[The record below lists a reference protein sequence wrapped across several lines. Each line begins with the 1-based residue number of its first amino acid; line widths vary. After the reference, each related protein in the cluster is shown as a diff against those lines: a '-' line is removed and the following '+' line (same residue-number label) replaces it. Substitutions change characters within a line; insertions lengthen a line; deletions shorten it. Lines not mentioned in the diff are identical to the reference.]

1 MQDGAKKRDNN
12 GKSNELNRS
21 NCLKTVGMVHNGN
34 GIRYLR
40 PTPGRTTTMAAI
52 TIKSLAS
59 RMDAFESRLAAL
71 ETKAVA
77 APAVKAAAGAK
88 ITPVTTVTFDTTA
101 KAIAG
106 AYKKGDRVSVPAS
119 AVRIVGAGVMAAK
132 EYVGIV
138 TGTGTN
144 EARNRKGC
152 TNETGYTDA
161 ITISGK
167 GKDACMVYVWAGNPA
182 VKVIGRAVV
191 TAAS

>member
-1 MQDGAKKRDNN
+1 
-12 GKSNELNRS
+12 
-21 NCLKTVGMVHNGN
+21 
-34 GIRYLR
+34 
-40 PTPGRTTTMAAI
+40 MAAI
-52 TIKSLAS
+52 TLKSLAS

-71 ETKAVA
+71 ETKATTT
-77 APAVKAAAGAK
+77 APAVKAAPAAK
-88 ITPVTTVTFDTTA
+88 ITPAVTTTVTFDTTA
-101 KAIAG
+101 SALKG

-119 AVRIVGAGVMAAK
+119 AVRIVGAGVMAAN

-191 TAAS
+191 TTAA